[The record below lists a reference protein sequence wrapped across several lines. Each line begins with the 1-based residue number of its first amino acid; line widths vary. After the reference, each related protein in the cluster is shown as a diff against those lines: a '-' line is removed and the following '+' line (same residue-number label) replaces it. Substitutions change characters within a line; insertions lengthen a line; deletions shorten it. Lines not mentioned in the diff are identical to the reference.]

1 MIQRFRSFSYI
12 YELFDAMIIIDLL
25 SDVIPALHKTDTG
38 TNALNWM
45 DVFKVSH
52 LPVVDGSE
60 YLGLVSE
67 QEIYDMNNP
76 DDAIDSQI
84 RVMSRPFI
92 YDNQHIIEAMQPFA
106 ENNLSVLPV
115 LDVEDKYLGVITL
128 PDLSHELAQMMAA
141 EKGAI
146 IVLEMSV
153 RDYSLSQISQIVE
166 GNDTKIVSLFVQNQ
180 SKTDNIYVTIK
191 FNRTDISP
199 VIQTF
204 ERYSY
209 RIVQV
214 FSSDREIDT
223 MLEDRYNSF
232 MKFMSI

>member
-1 MIQRFRSFSYI
+1 MILRFRSFSYI

>member
-1 MIQRFRSFSYI
+1 MVQPFRSFSYI

-115 LDVEDKYLGVITL
+115 LDFEDKYLGVITL

-214 FSSDREIDT
+214 FSSDREIDA

>member
-1 MIQRFRSFSYI
+1 M
-12 YELFDAMIIIDLL
+12 IIDLL

-84 RVMSRPFI
+84 QVMTRPFI

-166 GNDTKIVSLFVQNQ
+166 GNDTKIVSLFVQNHSQ
-180 SKTDNIYVTIK
+180 TDNIYVTIK

-214 FSSDREIDT
+214 FSSDREFDS

-232 MKFMSI
+232 MKFLSI

>member
-1 MIQRFRSFSYI
+1 MIV
-12 YELFDAMIIIDLL
+12 LDLL
-25 SDVIPALHKTDTG
+25 SDVVPALHKTDTG

-84 RVMSRPFI
+84 QVMARPFI

-128 PDLSHELAQMMAA
+128 PDLSHELAQMVSNGGR
-141 EKGAI
+141 GAI

-166 GNDTKIVSLFVQNQ
+166 GNDTKIVSLFVQNHSQ
-180 SKTDNIYVTIK
+180 TDNIYVTIK

-214 FSSDREIDT
+214 FSSDREFDS

-232 MKFMSI
+232 MKFLSI

>member
-1 MIQRFRSFSYI
+1 
-12 YELFDAMIIIDLL
+12 MIIVDLL

-38 TNALNWM
+38 SNALNWM

-214 FSSDREIDT
+214 FSSDREIDA

>member
-1 MIQRFRSFSYI
+1 MIV
-12 YELFDAMIIIDLL
+12 LDLL
-25 SDVIPALHKTDTG
+25 SDVVPALHKTDTG

-232 MKFMSI
+232 MKFLSI

>member
-1 MIQRFRSFSYI
+1 MIV
-12 YELFDAMIIIDLL
+12 IDLL
-25 SDVIPALHKTDTG
+25 SDVVPALHKTDTG

-84 RVMSRPFI
+84 QVMTRPFI

-166 GNDTKIVSLFVQNQ
+166 GNDTKIVSLFVQNH

>member
-1 MIQRFRSFSYI
+1 
-12 YELFDAMIIIDLL
+12 MIIIDLL

>member
-1 MIQRFRSFSYI
+1 M
-12 YELFDAMIIIDLL
+12 MIIDLL
-25 SDVIPALHKTDTG
+25 SDVIPALQKTDTG

-84 RVMSRPFI
+84 RVMTRPFI

-106 ENNLSVLPV
+106 ENSLSVLPV

-128 PDLSHELAQMMAA
+128 PDLSHELAQMVSNGGR
-141 EKGAI
+141 GAI

-153 RDYSLSQISQIVE
+153 RDYSLSQISQIAE
-166 GNDTKIVSLFVQNQ
+166 GNDTKIVSLFVHSQ
-180 SKTDNIYVTIK
+180 SQPDSIFVTIK

-204 ERYSY
+204 ERYNY
-209 RIVQV
+209 KIVQV
-214 FSSDREIDT
+214 FASDREIDS

-232 MKFMSI
+232 IKYLSI

>member
-1 MIQRFRSFSYI
+1 MGMKIV
-12 YELFDAMIIIDLL
+12 DLL
-25 SDVIPALHKTDTG
+25 SDVVPAIHKTDTG
-38 TNALNWM
+38 TDALNWM

-52 LPVVDGSE
+52 LPVVDNGE

-67 QEIYDMNNP
+67 REIYDMRNP
-76 DDAIDSQI
+76 DDAISSQI
-84 RVMSRPFI
+84 LVMARPFVR
-92 YDNQHIIEAMQPFA
+92 DNQHIIEAMQPLA

-128 PDLSHELAQMMAA
+128 PDLSHELAQMVSAGGR
-141 EKGAI
+141 GAI
-146 IVLEMSV
+146 MVLEMSV

-166 GNDTKIVSLFVQNQ
+166 GNDTKIMSLFVHNHSNPDQ
-180 SKTDNIYVTIK
+180 IFVTIK

-204 ERYSY
+204 ERYNY
-209 RIVQV
+209 KIVQV
-214 FSSDREIDT
+214 YASDHEIDT

-232 MKFMSI
+232 MKFLSV

>member
-1 MIQRFRSFSYI
+1 
-12 YELFDAMIIIDLL
+12 MIIIDLL

-106 ENNLSVLPV
+106 ENTLSVLPV

-232 MKFMSI
+232 MKFLSI

>member
-1 MIQRFRSFSYI
+1 
-12 YELFDAMIIIDLL
+12 MIIIDLL

-232 MKFMSI
+232 MKFLSI

>member
-1 MIQRFRSFSYI
+1 
-12 YELFDAMIIIDLL
+12 MIIIDLL

-128 PDLSHELAQMMAA
+128 PDLSHELAQMMAV

-146 IVLEMSV
+146 IVLKMSV

-232 MKFMSI
+232 MKFLSI

>member
-1 MIQRFRSFSYI
+1 
-12 YELFDAMIIIDLL
+12 MIIIDLL

-38 TNALNWM
+38 TTALNWM

-191 FNRTDISP
+191 FNITDISP

>member
-1 MIQRFRSFSYI
+1 MIV
-12 YELFDAMIIIDLL
+12 IDLL

-84 RVMSRPFI
+84 QVMTRPFI

-128 PDLSHELAQMMAA
+128 PDLSHELAQMVSNGGR
-141 EKGAI
+141 GAI

-166 GNDTKIVSLFVQNQ
+166 GNDTKIVSLFVQNH

-214 FSSDREIDT
+214 FSSDREFDS
-223 MLEDRYNSF
+223 MLENRYNSF
-232 MKFMSI
+232 MKFLSI

>member
-1 MIQRFRSFSYI
+1 
-12 YELFDAMIIIDLL
+12 MIIIDLL

-45 DVFKVSH
+45 DVLKVSH

-128 PDLSHELAQMMAA
+128 PDLSHELAQMMAV

-146 IVLEMSV
+146 IVLKMSV

-232 MKFMSI
+232 MKFLSI